1 MNIQRQLQ
9 KFYAFGLFSCLR
21 IPDAVWVV
29 LLTARG
35 FPLWQV
41 GLAEGVFHLVSL
53 LAEIPSG
60 MAADLMGRRRS
71 LAAAGLCGLISALLM
86 AFSATFFGV
95 CLSMAF
101 SALACSLISGSDE
114 ALLYD
119 SLLQAGRQEDYI
131 PVNARYAQVQNLGS
145 ILSNAASLLAG
156 VLSYVGFYLLDAAV
170 CLVRALTA
178 WSLTEPVVTK
188 TQASRQEHPFRD
200 LGNRFRVHVTQA
212 ASFLRASPRSALL
225 MGAGALVDLPGFLT
239 LMFLQQTLN
248 DRGLSPMWLGLPIM
262 AISLAR
268 MAGAALGRR
277 VRPKGLR
284 PLFALSALTVGLGT
298 MTAGGAPM
306 VPAVLGAMTAA
317 GAMEVWRLHLQN
329 RLNGLFPSDQRAT
342 LVSVDAMAYSLLMIP
357 ASPLVGWLGDIGPTA
372 GTGLMVLGLLVA
384 AAGLAA
390 LRIKSR

>member
-53 LAEIPSG
+53 LCEIPSG

-86 AFSATFFGV
+86 AFSDAFFGV

-156 VLSYVGFYLLDAAV
+156 VMSYVGFYLLDAAV

-178 WSLTEPVVTK
+178 WRLTEPVVTE
-188 TQASRQEHPFRD
+188 TQARRQAHPFRD
-200 LGNRFRVHVTQA
+200 LRKRFREHVFQA
-212 ASFLRASPRSALL
+212 VGFLRTYPRAALL
-225 MGAGALVDLPGFLT
+225 MGAGAMLDLPGFLT
-239 LMFLQQTLN
+239 LMFLQQRLN
-248 DRGLSPMWLGLPIM
+248 DLGLSPMWLGLPVM

-268 MAGAALGRR
+268 MAGVSLGQRLH
-277 VRPKGLR
+277 PKGLG
-284 PLFALSALTVGLGT
+284 LLYAVCALVVGLGT
-298 MTAGGAPM
+298 MAAGGAPM
-306 VPAVLGAMTAA
+306 IPAVLGAMTAA
-317 GAMEVWRLHLQN
+317 GGMEVWRLHLQN

-342 LVSVDAMAYSLLMIP
+342 LVSVDAMAYSLLMVA
-357 ASPLVGWLGDIGPTA
+357 ASPLVGWLGDIGPTS
-372 GTGLMVLGLLVA
+372 GTGLMALGLLVA

-390 LRIKSR
+390 RFIRK

>member
-53 LAEIPSG
+53 LCEIPSG

-71 LAAAGLCGLISALLM
+71 LATAGLCGLISALLM
-86 AFSATFFGV
+86 AFSDAFFGV

-156 VLSYVGFYLLDAAV
+156 VMSYGAFYLLDAAV

-178 WSLTEPVVTK
+178 WRLTEPVVTE
-188 TQASRQEHPFRD
+188 TQARRQAHPFRD
-200 LGNRFRVHVTQA
+200 LR
-212 ASFLRASPRSALL
+212 
-225 MGAGALVDLPGFLT
+225 
-239 LMFLQQTLN
+239 
-248 DRGLSPMWLGLPIM
+248 
-262 AISLAR
+262 
-268 MAGAALGRR
+268 
-277 VRPKGLR
+277 
-284 PLFALSALTVGLGT
+284 
-298 MTAGGAPM
+298 
-306 VPAVLGAMTAA
+306 
-317 GAMEVWRLHLQN
+317 
-329 RLNGLFPSDQRAT
+329 
-342 LVSVDAMAYSLLMIP
+342 
-357 ASPLVGWLGDIGPTA
+357 
-372 GTGLMVLGLLVA
+372 
-384 AAGLAA
+384 
-390 LRIKSR
+390 